1 MTTPVLVQTDTAP
14 LATAIITN
22 DATAAPENLTGCTV
36 YFQVRKTS
44 DRRFQI
50 DGLCTITDATAGA
63 VSYQFAAGDLDF
75 AADCYVRFL
84 VIYGDGRRQHTTPQ
98 IDLTVQEQ

>member
-1 MTTPVLVQTDTAP
+1 MTSLLVQTDTAP
-14 LATAIITN
+14 TATAIITN
-22 DATAAPENLTGCTV
+22 DATGAPLPLAGCQV
-36 YFQVRKTS
+36 YFQVRKTT

-50 DGLCTITDATAGA
+50 DGLCAITDADAGA
-63 VSYQFAAGDLDF
+63 VSYDFAPDDLDF

-84 VIYGDGRRQHTTPQ
+84 VIYPDSRRQHTVPQ